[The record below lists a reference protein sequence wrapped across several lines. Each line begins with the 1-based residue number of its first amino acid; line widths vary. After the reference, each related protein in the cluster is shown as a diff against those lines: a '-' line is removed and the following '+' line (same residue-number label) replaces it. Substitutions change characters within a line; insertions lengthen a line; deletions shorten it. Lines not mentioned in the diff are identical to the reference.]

1 MKYCLFV
8 FVLLGAVTAEA
19 QQKQSL
25 KDLLYSGKL
34 KRDSS
39 GVIRSTDDL
48 SSKIDTSTK
57 KPADT
62 VKLRTV
68 AVGTK
73 QNKNVAP
80 PASVAADTSNALRN
94 DSTAVASSTV
104 TPTANKSAAI

>member
-8 FVLLGAVTAEA
+8 FVLLAAITAEA

-48 SSKIDTSTK
+48 STKIDTSTK

-62 VKLRTV
+62 VKLRTA
-68 AVGTK
+68 AVTSD
-73 QNKNVAP
+73 QNKNLT
-80 PASVAADTSNALRN
+80 ASNI
-94 DSTAVASSTV
+94 VASQDTNAV
-104 TPTANKSAAI
+104 IVADSAQFVPAA